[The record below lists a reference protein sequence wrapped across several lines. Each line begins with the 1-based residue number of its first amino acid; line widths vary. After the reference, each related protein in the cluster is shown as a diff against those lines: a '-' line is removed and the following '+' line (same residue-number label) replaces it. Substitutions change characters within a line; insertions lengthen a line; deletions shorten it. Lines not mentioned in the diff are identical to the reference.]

1 MNIKQLIST
10 LIQLLINPL
19 FDWIIGVMEDFVKT
33 TSTPFDDRIVQIIK
47 DLKVEIIDFF
57 LNKLEIR

>member
-19 FDWIIGVMEDFVKT
+19 FDWIIGVMEDFAKT

>member
-10 LIQLLINPL
+10 LVQLLINPL

>member
-1 MNIKQLIST
+1 
-10 LIQLLINPL
+10 
-19 FDWIIGVMEDFVKT
+19 MEDFAKT